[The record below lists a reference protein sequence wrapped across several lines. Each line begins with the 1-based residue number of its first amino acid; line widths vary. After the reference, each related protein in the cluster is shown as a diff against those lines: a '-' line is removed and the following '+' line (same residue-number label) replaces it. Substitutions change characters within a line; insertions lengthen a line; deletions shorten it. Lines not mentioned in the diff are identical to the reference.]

1 MLLKKNPENRLRLSV
16 AFSTLRG
23 RLVSLV
29 LLASLPLFALIV
41 YTNIEQRRNDSE
53 EARQSVLSVVRQASK
68 EQVKLI
74 QDTRLLLS
82 VLSQSV
88 GAVSGEDLALVLRNT
103 MEYQKVYANIGL
115 IGTDGMLLASALPF
129 DSALY
134 LGDRPYFQRAIRDLD
149 FSIGDYQVGRITS
162 VPGLNFSYPVFGRD
176 GSLSGVLFAA
186 LPITWIW
193 DALLADGPA
202 PGSVITAVDG
212 TGTVL
217 ARFPEGSEWTGKSIE
232 GTELAEL
239 LNSRSPED
247 HAVISGLD
255 GIKRIYAFNE
265 IGLGRDSR
273 IFVAYGIPV
282 ATAYAEADRA
292 LIRNILTS
300 GAVIIAALLM
310 AVFWGDRLVLNRIRG
325 LVGATRK
332 IGEGALDTRADVHGG
347 NDEIDSLARSFN
359 SMAEALERRE
369 EEAQLHLERI
379 ARLNR
384 IYSVLSAINGTII
397 RARDRD
403 HLLNEACRI
412 AVEHGGFALAWVALK
427 DENGRLYPAAHA
439 GRDKEY
445 IDALVPFLDPSPG
458 KPMPFSL
465 MAVVNDRHMIG
476 TDFEKETALAPW
488 KELAKRYG
496 YRSIAAFPLR
506 TGGEAK
512 GALCLYSAEPGFFND
527 SEEIALLLE
536 LAADTSLGLQN
547 IEKEER
553 LDFLSRYDTLT
564 GLSNRWVFEDRL
576 GHAVQ
581 RARYYG
587 RSVGVVTLDI
597 AGFRKVNDTLGHR
610 AGDELLKHIAGYLSR
625 STRDGDTVSRLG
637 NDNFGLVLA
646 DAANRDDIVTVLERI
661 VEGLPHMVPVGGEE
675 IVLNA
680 AVGVSVY
687 PDDGGTAAELMR
699 NSALAVHSRADS
711 APDKTASYYSPEI
724 NRRAQERRTIENELR
739 HALSRGELELVYQPI
754 MAIAGRKPAGAEA
767 LIRWKSKKL
776 GPVPPDKFIPVAED
790 TGLIIPIGDWVV
802 QTALGQAR
810 SWKELGI
817 ELEMGVNVSVCQL
830 KDPGF
835 PERLEEITKSGN
847 SAEGLRFALEVTESG
862 LMDDISRFS
871 RILDRLRSIGVRIYI
886 DDFGTGYSSLSYL
899 NRLPVDILKIDRSFI
914 QDLASDAGSMTM
926 ARGIIAMAASLEL
939 GVIAEGVE
947 TEAQL
952 RLLEE
957 YGCDFVQGYY
967 FGKPGRPSEIEPLLR
982 TGLTG
987 NI

>member
-1 MLLKKNPENRLRLSV
+1 M
-16 AFSTLRG
+16 
-23 RLVSLV
+23 
-29 LLASLPLFALIV
+29 LLASLPLLSLIV
-41 YTNIEQRRNDSE
+41 YTSLEQRRIGSE
-53 EARQSVLSVVRQASK
+53 EARQSVLAVVRQASK
-68 EQVKLI
+68 EQRKLI
-74 QDTRLLLS
+74 NDTKLLLS

-88 GAVSGEDLALVLRNT
+88 GPVSREDLALVLRNT

-115 IGTDGMLLASALPF
+115 IGTDGMLIASALPS
-129 DSALY
+129 DPPLY
-134 LGDRPYFQRAIRDLD
+134 LGDRPYFRKAVRDLD

-162 VPGLNFSYPVFGRD
+162 VPGLNFSYPVLGRD

-186 LPITWIW
+186 LPITWIR
-193 DALLADGPA
+193 DALMADGPA

-212 TGTVL
+212 KGTVL
-217 ARFPEGSEWTGKSIE
+217 ARFPEGSGWAGQSIE
-232 GTELAEL
+232 GTEFSEL
-239 LNSRSPED
+239 LKSRLSED
-247 HAVISGLD
+247 HAVIRGLD

-265 IGLGRDSR
+265 IRLGKDSR
-273 IFVAYGIPV
+273 IFVIAGIPV

-292 LIRNILTS
+292 LLRNILTS
-300 GAVIIAALLM
+300 GAVIIAVLLM

-325 LVGATRK
+325 LVEATRK
-332 IGEGALDTRADVHGG
+332 IGEGALDARAAVGG
-347 NDEIDSLARSFN
+347 NDEIGSLARSFN

-369 EEAQLHLERI
+369 SEARLHLERI

-397 RARDRD
+397 RARERD
-403 HLLNEACRI
+403 FLLNEACRI

-445 IDALVPFLDPSPG
+445 LDALAPFLEPSPG

-465 MAVVNDRHMIG
+465 MAVAGDRHVIG

-488 KELAKRYG
+488 KDLARKFG
-496 YRSIAAFPLR
+496 YRSAAAFPLR
-506 TGGEAK
+506 TEGEAK

-527 SEEIALLLE
+527 REEMALLLE

-587 RSVGVVTLDI
+587 RSVGVVTLDV

-625 STRDGDTVSRLG
+625 STRDGDTVARLG

-646 DAANRDDIVTVLERI
+646 DAADRDDVVAVLERI
-661 VEGLPHMVPVGGEE
+661 VGGLPHTVPAGGEE
-675 IVLNA
+675 VVINA
-680 AVGVSVY
+680 AVGVSLY

-699 NSALAVHSRADS
+699 NSALAVHSRT
-711 APDKTASYYSPEI
+711 APEQGKAASYYSPEI
-724 NRRAQERRTIENELR
+724 NRKAQERRTIENELR
-739 HALSRGELELVYQPI
+739 YALSRGELELVYQPI
-754 MAIAGRKPAGAEA
+754 MAIAGRKPAAAEA
-767 LIRWKSKKL
+767 LIRWNSSRL
-776 GPVPPDKFIPVAED
+776 GPVPPDKFIPIAED

-810 SWKELGI
+810 EWKELGI
-817 ELEMGVNVSVCQL
+817 ELEVGVNVSVSQL
-830 KDPGF
+830 KDLGF
-835 PERLEEITKSGN
+835 PERLEGMTKNIG
-847 SAEGLRFALEVTESG
+847 ATDGVRFAVEVTESE

-871 RILDRLRSIGVRIYI
+871 SILDRLRSIGVRVYI

-899 NRLPVDILKIDRSFI
+899 NRLPVDMLKIDRSFI

-926 ARGIIAMAASLEL
+926 ARGIIAMASSLDLE
-939 GVIAEGVE
+939 VIAEGVE

-952 RLLEE
+952 KLLEE

-987 NI
+987 NM